1 MNSIK
6 LVVSDEHLHGEICLS
21 ECEDDAHIGS
31 EKRLW
36 AATIIQALID
46 ATAEPATPQQQTY
59 KAQAHAWFTAEVGVT
74 AGDFEAVCLA
84 AGLQPDT
91 VRRFYL
97 SYEGAPLSQRKL
109 SQLRDKL
116 LKG

>member
-1 MNSIK
+1 MF
-6 LVVSDEHLHGEICLS
+6 SDNEVLTDS
-21 ECEDDAHIGS
+21 ER
-31 EKRLW
+31 RLW

-46 ATAEPATPQQQTY
+46 ATAEPDTPQQKAH
-59 KAQAHAWFTAEVGVT
+59 KAQADAWFRASVGVT

-84 AGLQPDT
+84 AGFQPDT
-91 VRRFYL
+91 VRHFYL
-97 SYEGAPLSQRKL
+97 SYEGDPLTQRRL